1 MTALRLALSALG
13 TFITYSTLLF
23 GSLTATV
30 SWSSESFPPKFAP
43 AESVSKEELEK
54 LSYERQWLDLLH
66 YHDVGLVGDAGSQ
79 IDDPEFFLSPDGAT
93 NPAAELNASIAAF
106 AKADPEHAQKRC
118 AYPAR
123 FFWLKS
129 KLGSEY
135 FGSKTACP
143 EFETWR
149 AELSADGLTLIFP
162 AAYLNSPSSMFGHTL
177 MRLDSS
183 NSKSELLAYS
193 INYAA
198 NADPNDNELVFSYK
212 GLTGGYPG
220 VFSVLPYYE
229 KVKEYNYLESRD
241 VWEYELDITPEE
253 LEQFVRHVWEV
264 KDAHFDYYFFT
275 ENCSYHLLTLLDAAS
290 ERFELSKEFT
300 TDVIPADTVRV
311 LNEKELI
318 KKASFRPSMQTT
330 LQHRLKS
337 SGDETEALA
346 IALVENLNTPVPEL
360 LNESSLAAPE
370 KAQALELSVSLA
382 RYKAKQDKENA
393 SEYNKRSIRLLSARS
408 KLGNLET
415 FTATPTPRIR
425 DDEGHRSHRW
435 MARAGEDQI
444 GTYVGLDLRMSYH
457 DFLDPVAGYI
467 PGAQLEIIHLKA
479 KAYTD
484 KATLQIEEFRAID
497 IASFSPRDDFIK
509 PISWF
514 VSTGL
519 TRNEHQIDELMPY
532 LKAGPGLSYSFAS
545 WSGASLIGSGL
556 LSTRVFAD
564 NDLDKGFVLESGPK
578 VQFSLQHTELSVQA
592 YWERHYK
599 LAGADI
605 DQQKA
610 FLGVGHGISNS
621 TSIRAGASYVETDL
635 DDGARLYDTSGELG
649 FAWYF

>member
-1 MTALRLALSALG
+1 MTAIRRAHSALG
-13 TFITYSTLLF
+13 TLITFTIFALCLVASP
-23 GSLTATV
+23 AT
-30 SWSSESFPPKFAP
+30 WSA
-43 AESVSKEELEK
+43 EK
-54 LSYERQWLDLLH
+54 LPEPNNLEQLAQDRQWLDLLH
-66 YHDVGLVGDAGSQ
+66 YHDVGIFGESGSQ
-79 IDDPEFFLSPDGAT
+79 IDDVNFFLSPEGAI
-93 NPAAELNASIAAF
+93 NPLAELKASIEAF
-106 AKADPEHAQKRC
+106 SEHDTEHAEKRC
-118 AYPAR
+118 KYPAR

-129 KLGSEY
+129 KLGNSF
-135 FGSKTACP
+135 FGKETACP

-149 AELSADGLTLIFP
+149 SELAADGLTLIFP

-241 VWEYELDITPEE
+241 VWEYELDINSDE

-311 LNEKELI
+311 LNETGLI
-318 KKASFRPSMQTT
+318 KNASFRPSMQTT
-330 LQHRLKS
+330 LQHRLKTS
-337 SGDETEALA
+337 NAETEMLS
-346 IALVENLNTPVPEL
+346 IMLVNQLDNTVDSL
-360 LNESSLAAPE
+360 LDKSDLDTAQ
-370 KAQALELSVSLA
+370 KAQALELAVSLA

-393 SEYNKRSIRLLSARS
+393 AAYNKRSIRLLSARS
-408 KLGNLET
+408 KLGDVET
-415 FTATPTPRIR
+415 FSETPTPTIR

-444 GTYVGLDLRMSYH
+444 GSYIGLDLRMSYH
-457 DFLDPVAGYI
+457 DFLDPVSGYI

-484 KATLQIEEFRAID
+484 NSSIQLDEFRAID

-509 PISWF
+509 PVSWF

-519 TRNEHQIDELMPY
+519 TRNEHQLDELMPY
-532 LKAGPGLSYSFAS
+532 LTAGPGLSYALNLWESAS
-545 WSGASLIGSGL
+545 IIGTGL
-556 LSTRVFAD
+556 LSTRLFAD
-564 NDLDKGFVLESGPK
+564 NDLKKGHVLESGPK
-578 VQFSLQHTELSVQA
+578 IHFSIQHANISTQL

-599 LAGADI
+599 LSGADL
-605 DQQKA
+605 DQQKL
-610 FLGVGHGISNS
+610 FFGTGLPISQS
-621 TSIRAGASYVETDL
+621 ASIRAGASYVETDL
-635 DDGARLYDTSGELG
+635 NSGERLYDTSGELG

>member
-1 MTALRLALSALG
+1 MTALRCALSALS
-13 TFITYSTLLF
+13 TFITYSSLLF

-30 SWSSESFPPKFAP
+30 AWSLESISSE
-43 AESVSKEELEK
+43 K
-54 LSYERQWLDLLH
+54 LKQLAYERQWLDLLH
-66 YHDVGLVGDAGSQ
+66 YHDVGFVGDSGSQ
-79 IDDPEFFLSPDGAT
+79 IDDPDFFLSLEGAT
-93 NPAAELNASIAAF
+93 NPSSELEASIAGF
-106 AKADPEHAQKRC
+106 SITDPEHAQKRC

-129 KLGSEY
+129 KLGNEY
-135 FGSKTACP
+135 FGSETVCP

-149 AELSADGLTLIFP
+149 DELSTDGLTLIFP

-183 NSKSELLAYS
+183 SSKSELLAYS

-275 ENCSYHLLTLLDAAS
+275 ENCSYHLLTLLDAS
-290 ERFELSKEFT
+290 SDRFELSKEFT

-330 LQHRLKS
+330 LQHRLNS
-337 SGDETEALA
+337 SEDQTQALA
-346 IALVENLNTPVPEL
+346 IELVENIGTPVPDI
-360 LNESSLAAPE
+360 LNKSTLSDPE
-370 KAQALELSVSLA
+370 RAQALELSVSLA
-382 RYKAKQDKENA
+382 RYKAKQDQENA
-393 SEYNKRSIRLLSARS
+393 SAYNKRSIRLLSARS
-408 KLGNLET
+408 KLGDLET
-415 FTATPTPRIR
+415 FSATPTPSIR

-467 PGAQLEIIHLKA
+467 AGAQLEIIHLKA

-484 KATLQIEEFRAID
+484 NASLQVEEFRAID
-497 IASFSPRDDFIK
+497 IASFSPRDEFIR
-509 PISWF
+509 PVSWF

-532 LKAGPGLSYSFAS
+532 LKAGPGLSYGLAFENGLSV
-545 WSGASLIGSGL
+545 IGSGL

-564 NDLDKGFVLESGPK
+564 NDLAKGFVFESGPK
-578 VQFSLQHTELSVQA
+578 VQLSLQHTDISIQT

-599 LAGADI
+599 LAGADL

-610 FLGVGHGISNS
+610 FLGLGRGISNS
-621 TSIRAGASYVETDL
+621 VSIRGGVSYVETDL
-635 DDGARLYDTSGELG
+635 DDGNRLYDTSGELG

>member
-1 MTALRLALSALG
+1 MTASPRALSAPG
-13 TFITYSTLLF
+13 TFITFFTLFLSF
-23 GSLTATV
+23 SASAIV
-30 SWSSESFPPKFAP
+30 WSSESVSQSKFEQLA
-43 AESVSKEELEK
+43 
-54 LSYERQWLDLLH
+54 YERQWLDLLH
-66 YHDVGLVGDAGSQ
+66 YHSVGLIGESGSQ
-79 IDDPEFFLSPDGAT
+79 IDDPEFFLSGDGAT
-93 NPAAELNASIAAF
+93 NPVAELKASISAF
-106 AKADPEHAQKRC
+106 SNTNVEHTQQRC

-123 FFWLKS
+123 FFWLQS
-129 KLGSEY
+129 KLGKEY
-135 FGSKTACP
+135 FGTETACP
-143 EFETWR
+143 NFEKWR
-149 AELSADGLTLIFP
+149 DELSTDGLTLIFP

-177 MRLDSS
+177 MRLDSA
-183 NSKSELLAYS
+183 NSKSELLSYS

-212 GLTGGYPG
+212 GLSGGYPG

-241 VWEYELDITPEE
+241 VWEYELDITAEE

-311 LNEKELI
+311 LNEKKLI

-330 LQHRLKS
+330 LQHRLKTS
-337 SGDETEALA
+337 DNATEALA
-346 IALVENLNTPVPEL
+346 INLTENFNRPVSDL
-360 LNESSLAAPE
+360 LNESNLGNPE
-370 KAQALELSVSLA
+370 KAQALELAVSLA
-382 RYKAKQDKENA
+382 RYKAKQDKTNA
-393 SEYNKRSIRLLSARS
+393 SIYNKRSIRLLSARS
-408 KLGNLET
+408 KLGDVET
-415 FTATPTPRIR
+415 FTVTPTPQIR

-484 KATLQIEEFRAID
+484 NASLQIDEFRAID
-497 IASFSPRDDFIK
+497 IASFSPRDNFIK

-532 LKAGPGLSYSFAS
+532 LKAGPGLSYGVSP
-545 WSGASLIGSGL
+545 WSGFSLIGTGL
-556 LSTRVFAD
+556 ISTRVFAD

-578 VQFSLQHTELSVQA
+578 FQLSLQHPELSLQA

-599 LAGADI
+599 LAGADL
-605 DQQKA
+605 DQQKV
-610 FLGVGHGISNS
+610 FLGLGRGISS
-621 TSIRAGASYVETDL
+621 SISIRAGLNYLETDL
-635 DDGARLYDTSGELG
+635 DDGLRLYDTSGELG

>member
-1 MTALRLALSALG
+1 MTALRRALRALCSN
-13 TFITYSTLLF
+13 IACSTLLL
-23 GSLTATV
+23 GLLTAPAA
-30 SWSSESFPPKFAP
+30 WSSETTPSEAHDQN
-43 AESVSKEELEK
+43 K
-54 LSYERQWLDLLH
+54 LDQLSHERQWLDLLH
-66 YHDVGLVGDAGSQ
+66 YHDVGIVGDVGSQ
-79 IDDPEFFLSPDGAT
+79 IDDPDFFLSPDGASD
-93 NPAAELNASIAAF
+93 PSAELKASITGF
-106 AKADPEHAQKRC
+106 TSTDPDHVQKRC

-123 FFWLKS
+123 YYWLKS
-129 KLGSEY
+129 KLGDHY
-135 FGSKTACP
+135 FGGETPCP
-143 EFETWR
+143 EFEKWR
-149 AELSADGLTLIFP
+149 DELATDGLTLIFP

-241 VWEYELDITPEE
+241 VWEYELDITADE
-253 LEQFVRHVWEV
+253 LAQFVRHVWEV

-290 ERFELSKEFT
+290 DRFELSKEFT

-311 LNEKELI
+311 LNEKQLI

-330 LQHRLKS
+330 LQHRLAS
-337 SGDETEALA
+337 SSNQAQVLA
-346 IALVENLNTPVPEL
+346 IDLVQYLDTPLSEL
-360 LNESSLAAPE
+360 LNDSALSEQE
-370 KAQALELSVSLA
+370 QAQALELSVSLA

-393 SEYNKRSIRLLSARS
+393 SNYNKRSIRLLSARS
-408 KLGNLET
+408 KLGDIET
-415 FTATPTPRIR
+415 FTATPTPMIR

-479 KAYTD
+479 KAYTE
-484 KATLQIEEFRAID
+484 KASLQIEEFRAID
-497 IASFSPRDDFIK
+497 IASFSPRDGFIK

-532 LKAGPGLSYSFAS
+532 LKAGPGVSYGLAS
-545 WSGASLIGSGL
+545 AGGISLIGSGL
-556 LSTRVFAD
+556 LSTRAFVD

-578 VQFSLQHTELSVQA
+578 VQLSLQHPDISIQT

-599 LAGADI
+599 LAGADL

-610 FLGVGHGISNS
+610 FLGIGHGITNS
-621 TSIRAGASYVETDL
+621 TSLRIGASYTETDL